1 MGGAGGG
8 RKVPY
13 LGGFELHH
21 GAPLSGHLAE
31 LRPAVPDA
39 SGDGVVRTGEK
50 TFSLE
55 LEVRV

>member
-8 RKVPY
+8 RKVTH
-13 LGGFELHH
+13 LGGFERHQ
-21 GAPLSGHLAE
+21 GAPLSGHLTE
-31 LRPAVPDA
+31 LRSAVPDA

-55 LEVRV
+55 LEVGV